1 MASAQSSI
9 HTSVG
14 DADKFA
20 RKIAEQRTRMPR
32 SVTLN
37 AAASTRRSVLGLSA
51 ARAPQQVVQVQ
62 SITPKLGKD
71 KAKRADRSQ
80 RWMQSAEEPAPPAQ
94 EKQDKPPRISRVR
107 RSFYGKVPKG
117 ERSLPPAA
125 SLPAPAAN
133 PLRSALEAFLAGME
147 LSFSAHCARAA
158 ALRGLLGCGADG
170 PPRSIDVLERCI
182 ERGRGVLS
190 HKQNEVLLAL
200 QRRRERYEAGDAG
213 LAEEST
219 RSRRGSAAEDSSRSR
234 RRSSTEVAPPAASA
248 TAAAPSGGGG
258 WGKLRL
264 SQRASQALAG
274 SRSSMRRGSIGNG
287 DARRGSVA
295 EGVEMEPPLSVV
307 VLGGGPIGL
316 RAACEMAL
324 LGHRVTLLE
333 ARDGISRLNVLKLW
347 EETTIDL
354 DRLALKLIDMDWSNK
369 KDARA
374 STARLQLALM
384 KVALLLGVNIG
395 VDRAHLDF
403 SLGDARALGADVL
416 FVSTGFNAPMYARF
430 AAAAEVAPYHEDRL
444 LLSSR
449 RNSVDDADADAAIE
463 TDDRGDPL
471 PRRPSLAGGTS
482 AAGTPFGRMPEGSRP
497 AAAIAIVCHF
507 ECSKRTPEA
516 AQWAKAFEPF
526 DWTVQD
532 AMGADT
538 PQGLRSMQQK
548 YGLYCVAPK
557 QLREEGILLENMI
570 SYANKG
576 TSGDVPPSF
585 YFIFTLK
592 ADMVTSCRGADA
604 KWKLIKMGDG
614 APAEGGSRT
623 LLEWAKSREAQQ
635 AGLGLDQQELEKF
648 ARRVVHLFT
657 ERYAKCAVKGGKVV
671 EGGTVS
677 ASLPESC
684 ALLRTVDERFP
695 RSLDI
700 FDFSERHCL
709 RRACE
714 VVTGVDGTPLP
725 PDSPLLVLPVGDAL
739 QEPFWPEGLGVNR
752 GMHNALDAA
761 HVAHQWRRA
770 QRDGWAARELV
781 QLRQSLYEGKTLQM
795 HGKNRAMLR
804 GYRSDNSKGD
814 SPKPA
819 YGYSPSPGTR
829 YNMGRDTSSS
839 MASSSRR
846 GSQSSRRPSLSRR
859 ASSVGV
865 SLGSLSRRSSVRA
878 D

>member
-1 MASAQSSI
+1 
-9 HTSVG
+9 
-14 DADKFA
+14 
-20 RKIAEQRTRMPR
+20 MPR
-32 SVTLN
+32 SAALN

-51 ARAPQQVVQVQ
+51 TRAPQQQVVHVQ
-62 SITPKLGKD
+62 SISPRLNEDKA
-71 KAKRADRSQ
+71 KAKRAE
-80 RWMQSAEEPAPPAQ
+80 RWMQPTEEPAPPAQ
-94 EKQDKPPRISRVR
+94 DKQDKAAPRLSRVR
-107 RSFYGKVPKG
+107 RSFYGKVTKAGQQAPT
-117 ERSLPPAA
+117 SAAAIPPPAA
-125 SLPAPAAN
+125 TPA
-133 PLRSALEAFLAGME
+133 LREALDAFLGGME
-147 LSFSAHCARAA
+147 LSFSAHCERAA
-158 ALRGLLGCGADG
+158 ALRALLECGAGG

-190 HKQNEVLLAL
+190 HKQTEVMLAL
-200 QRRRERYEAGDAG
+200 QRRRERYEAGDAA
-213 LAEEST
+213 LAEESA
-219 RSRRGSAAEDSSRSR
+219 RSRRGSSAEDLSGSR
-234 RRSSTEVAPPAASA
+234 RRSSTEIQPPA
-248 TAAAPSGGGG
+248 SGGGSG
-258 WGKLRL
+258 FSKLRL

-274 SRSSMRRGSIGNG
+274 SRSSLRRGSIGGVNG
-287 DARRGSVA
+287 GARGSIA
-295 EGVEMEPPLSVV
+295 EAGDVEPPLRVL

-324 LGHRVTLLE
+324 LGHKVTLLE

-403 SLGDARALGADVL
+403 SLEHARAHGADVL
-416 FVSTGFNAPMYARF
+416 FISTGFNAPMYARF
-430 AAAAEVAPYHEDRL
+430 AASAGVASYHEDRL
-444 LLSSR
+444 LLASR
-449 RNSVDDADADAAIE
+449 RNSIDDADDAPIE
-463 TDDRGDPL
+463 TDDKGNPL
-471 PRRPSLAGGTS
+471 PRRPSLAEAAAAS
-482 AAGTPFGRMPEGSRP
+482 AAGAPFGRMPEGSRP

-516 AQWAKAFEPF
+516 AQWARAFEPF

-548 YGLYCVAPK
+548 YGLYCIAPK

-570 SYANKG
+570 SYSNKG
-576 TSGDVPPSF
+576 ASGEVPPSF

-592 ADMVTSCRGADA
+592 SDMITSCREADA

-614 APAEGGSRT
+614 APAEGGSRA

-635 AGLGLDQQELEKF
+635 AGLGLDQAELEKF
-648 ARRVVHLFT
+648 AKRVVQIFT
-657 ERYAKCAVKGGKVV
+657 EQYAKYTVKGGKVV

-677 ASLPESC
+677 ASLPDSC
-684 ALLRTVDERFP
+684 ALLRTVDNRFP

-700 FDFSERHCL
+700 FDFSERHCM

-714 VVTGVDGTPLP
+714 VVTAVDGTPLP
-725 PDSPLLVLPVGDAL
+725 PDAPLLVLPVGDAL

-761 HVAHQWRRA
+761 HCAHQWRRA
-770 QRDGWAARELV
+770 QRDSWAAREIV
-781 QLRQSLYEGKTLQM
+781 QLRQSLYEAKTLQM
-795 HGKNRAMLR
+795 HGKNRAMLK

-819 YGYSPSPGTR
+819 YNYTPSPETR
-829 YNMGRDTSSS
+829 YNMGRDSSLS
-839 MASSSRR
+839 TASSRR
-846 GSQSSRRPSLSRR
+846 GSASSRRPSLSRR
-859 ASSVGV
+859 GSSTM
-865 SLGSLSRRSSVRA
+865 SLGALSRRSSVRA